1 MSFVIAPTRVF
12 CTAVLGLLLAAS
24 SLLLP
29 SSGPGSVASAIAP
42 APSAANCQNTAP
54 LGMSGTW
61 TCSFDDEFSGTSLD
75 TTKWIPQPDGEQWV
89 HDRNDLGLALLRRQP
104 GSLTIYRGRLRR
116 PGLARLGFDRHGLA
130 WLPFRVG
137 DIAILDEAGTVRR
150 HLTPDPTVNDQ
161 PRPKVDVYDVSR
173 RSRLR

>member
-75 TTKWIPQPDGEQWV
+75 TTKWIPQADGEQWV

-104 GSLTIYRGRLRR
+104 GSLTIYRG
-116 PGLARLGFDRHGLA
+116 GSGGQGWLA
-130 WLPFRVG
+130 WASTVTDWPGCRSASATSRSLTRRAPSG
-137 DIAILDEAGTVRR
+137 DT
-150 HLTPDPTVNDQ
+150 
-161 PRPKVDVYDVSR
+161 
-173 RSRLR
+173 

>member
-75 TTKWIPQPDGEQWV
+75 TTKWIPQLTANSGYTTGTTSGWPCYVDSRAPSRSIAGGSGGQGW
-89 HDRNDLGLALLRRQP
+89 LAWASTVTDWP
-104 GSLTIYRGRLRR
+104 GCRSASATSRSLTRR
-116 PGLARLGFDRHGLA
+116 APS
-130 WLPFRVG
+130 G
-137 DIAILDEAGTVRR
+137 DT
-150 HLTPDPTVNDQ
+150 
-161 PRPKVDVYDVSR
+161 
-173 RSRLR
+173 